1 MYSLQKKKKKPQL
14 YEVIIVI
21 LDFTIKKQQQGLP
34 WWSSGQDSKL
44 PMQGAQV
51 LFPVREL
58 DPTCPS

>member
-1 MYSLQKKKKKPQL
+1 MYSLQKKKKTQL
-14 YEVIIVI
+14 CEVIVVI

-51 LFPVREL
+51 PFPVREL
-58 DPTCPS
+58 DPTCHS